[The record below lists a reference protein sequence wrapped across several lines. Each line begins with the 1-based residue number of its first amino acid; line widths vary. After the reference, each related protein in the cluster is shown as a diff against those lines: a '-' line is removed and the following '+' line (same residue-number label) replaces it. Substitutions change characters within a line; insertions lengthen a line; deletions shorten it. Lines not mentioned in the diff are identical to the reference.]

1 MFAGR
6 PPQPSPETE
15 TMAVCKACGDDVD
28 ALVALKV
35 GGKTRKL
42 CEDCA
47 DRAREQAA
55 VAEESE
61 AVVQQMMG
69 FKGRR

>member
-1 MFAGR
+1 MAICKECGNEADELKTVKVAGKKKK
-6 PPQPSPETE
+6 
-15 TMAVCKACGDDVD
+15 M
-28 ALVALKV
+28 
-35 GGKTRKL
+35 

-47 DRAREQAA
+47 DRAREEGE
-55 VAEESE
+55 VAEQSE